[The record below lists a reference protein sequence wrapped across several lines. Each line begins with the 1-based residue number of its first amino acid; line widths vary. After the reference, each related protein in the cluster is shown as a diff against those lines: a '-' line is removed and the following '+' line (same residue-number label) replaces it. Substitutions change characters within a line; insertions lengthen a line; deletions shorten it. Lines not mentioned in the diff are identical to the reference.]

1 MLVEKILG
9 VPNTKD
15 CQLSKGDEYAG
26 LPDITITHPT

>member
-15 CQLSKGDEYAG
+15 SKGDEYAG
-26 LPDITITHPT
+26 LPDMTITHPT